1 MTATTLCFMVFICSL
16 VCSIGWSQ
24 NCQDQDTGWEK
35 IIGAK
40 PANSVETVLYKNSA
54 IGNSGIVVPCFERCK
69 SLNCTA
75 FVIDFVSNICYSVQ
89 VKGEEL
95 IPETNAT
102 FFHKIC
108 IKVSPNC
115 KRQRLWQVERTL
127 GAILKDGYSNLYFQA
142 LLRRSEC
149 YEKCLKAGSECESA
163 QFRTSEPLSIEDTL
177 GMCSL
182 SKFERGTRPQAY
194 RSSMYRDEYLQD
206 QCHNISKKNYCSYAE
221 FRNVTLPYSDIALPG
236 LDLKQCEEKCDRS
249 QHGFICRAYTVD
261 YSEEKPFCL
270 LHSDDTIS
278 LGVSSLVTRP
288 NVIYKEQEACLDL
301 KVQCGESIMTVVL
314 TTAEPFDGR
323 MYVSGFGDTCGVNG
337 VGNNVTIL
345 RIPLP
350 KKEII
355 GRSNIEC
362 GLTPA
367 FSINNENR
375 THTLVWATIV
385 IQYNPI
391 IQRLG
396 DQSVRI
402 GCSLDGRDIPEPRNV
417 SVNSSFSFLDPNA
430 GVPPV
435 GSIVINASS
444 EAPVVTMRILNEEH
458 MDAVVTQLGQKLT
471 LRIEIR
477 PADGPYDIIAG
488 HLVASSASGDSSYLL
503 LDESG
508 CPTDSTT
515 FPALLK
521 DPMDNRSLISTF
533 TAFKFP
539 DSQIVRFNV
548 IVKFC
553 LEECEPATCR
563 GGQISYGRKRRSIEQ
578 PLIAE
583 VTEIFRN
590 LTPAELPLQLSI
602 VVQSPVIT
610 ADHLL
615 SRENP
620 VPDTVLITGGRSIDG
635 LICVDAS
642 LALGL
647 LIFWLIIQIILTAGC
662 LLAVR
667 RYRKMAVEAE
677 EDRADI
683 LARHLYGI
691 HGGNFEIARRVRW
704 ADRNDSSI
712 G

>member
-1 MTATTLCFMVFICSL
+1 MTVTILCLMTFICSL
-16 VCSIGWSQ
+16 ALSTGWSQ

-40 PANSVETVLYKNSA
+40 PANAAETILYTNSA
-54 IGNSGIVVPCFERCK
+54 IGNNGIIVPCFDRCK

-75 FVIDFVSNICYSVQ
+75 FVIDFARNICYSVQ

-108 IKVSPNC
+108 IKVSPKC

-127 GAILKDGYSNLYFQA
+127 GAVLKDGHSNLYYQA
-142 LLRRSEC
+142 LSRRSEC
-149 YEKCLKAGSECESA
+149 YEKCLQAGSQCESA
-163 QFRTSEPLSIEDTL
+163 QFRTSEPLSIDDTI
-177 GMCSL
+177 GTCSL

-206 QCHNISKKNYCSYAE
+206 QCHNISKKSYCSYAE
-221 FRNVTLPYSDIALPG
+221 FRNVTLPYSDVALPG
-236 LDLKQCEEKCDRS
+236 LDIKQCEEKCDRNEN
-249 QHGFICRAYTVD
+249 GFICRAYTVD
-261 YSEEKPFCL
+261 YTEEKPFCL

-278 LGVSSLVTRP
+278 LGVSSLVARP

-301 KVQCGESIMTVVL
+301 KVQCGESIMTVTL
-314 TTAEPFDGR
+314 TTTEPFDGR
-323 MYVSGFGDTCGVNG
+323 IYVSGYGDTCGVNG
-337 VGNNVTIL
+337 VGKNVTIL
-345 RIPLP
+345 RLPLP
-350 KKEII
+350 KKESI
-355 GRSNIEC
+355 GQSNIEC

-367 FSINNENR
+367 FSIDNENR

-396 DQSVRI
+396 DQSVRV

-444 EAPVVTMRILNEEH
+444 EVPVVTMRILNEER

-471 LRIEIR
+471 LRIEIQ
-477 PADGPYDIIAG
+477 PVDGPYDIIAG

-508 CPTDSTT
+508 CPTDPTT

-548 IVKFC
+548 IVRFC
-553 LEECEPATCR
+553 LEECEPTTCR

-620 VPDTVLITGGRSIDG
+620 VPDTVVITGGN
-635 LICVDAS
+635 AS

-647 LIFWLIIQIILTAGC
+647 LIFWLIIQIVLTVGC

-712 G
+712 E

>member
-1 MTATTLCFMVFICSL
+1 MTTLLFMVFVCSL
-16 VCSIGWSQ
+16 ALSTGWSQ

-40 PANSVETVLYKNSA
+40 PANAVETILYKNSA
-54 IGNSGIVVPCFERCK
+54 IGNNGIIVPCFDRCK

-75 FVIDFVSNICYSVQ
+75 FVIDFARNICYSVQ
-89 VKGEEL
+89 IRGEEL

-115 KRQRLWQVERTL
+115 KQRRLWQVERTL
-127 GAILKDGYSNLYFQA
+127 GAILKDGHSNLYYQA

-149 YEKCLKAGSECESA
+149 YEKCLQADNECESA
-163 QFRTSEPLSIEDTL
+163 QFRTSEPLSIDDTV
-177 GMCSL
+177 GTCSL

-206 QCHNISKKNYCSYAE
+206 QCHNISKKSYCSYAE
-221 FRNVTLPYSDIALPG
+221 FRNVTLPYSDVTLPG
-236 LDLKQCEEKCDRS
+236 LDVKQCEEKCDRS
-249 QHGFICRAYTVD
+249 ENGFICRAYTVD

-278 LGVSSLVTRP
+278 LGVSSLVARP

-301 KVQCGESIMTVVL
+301 KVQCGDSVMTITL
-314 TTAEPFDGR
+314 TTTEPFEGR
-323 MYVSGFGDTCGVNG
+323 IYVSGHGDTCGVDG
-337 VGNNVTIL
+337 IGKNVTVL
-345 RIPLP
+345 RLSLP
-350 KKEII
+350 KKESI
-355 GRSNIEC
+355 GKSNIEC

-367 FSINNENR
+367 FSIDNENR

-396 DQSVRI
+396 DQSVRV
-402 GCSLDGRDIPEPRNV
+402 GCSLDGRDVPEPRNV
-417 SVNSSFSFLDPNA
+417 SVQSSFSFLDPNA

-444 EAPVVTMRILNEEH
+444 EAPVVTMRILNEEN

-471 LRIEIR
+471 LRIEIQ
-477 PADGPYDIIAG
+477 PADGPYDILAG

-508 CPTDSTT
+508 CPTDPAT

-548 IVKFC
+548 IVRFC
-553 LEECEPATCR
+553 LEECEPTTCR

-590 LTPAELPLQLSI
+590 LTPTELPLQLSI

-620 VPDTVLITGGRSIDG
+620 VPDTVLITGG
-635 LICVDAS
+635 
-642 LALGL
+642 
-647 LIFWLIIQIILTAGC
+647 T
-662 LLAVR
+662 VR
-667 RYRKMAVEAE
+667 RYRRMAVEAE

>member
-1 MTATTLCFMVFICSL
+1 MTVTTLRFMIFVCSL
-16 VCSIGWSQ
+16 ALSTGWSQ

-35 IIGAK
+35 IIEAK
-40 PANSVETVLYKNSA
+40 PANAAETILYTNSA
-54 IGNSGIVVPCFERCK
+54 IGNDGIIVPCFDRCK

-75 FVIDFVSNICYSVQ
+75 FVIDFARNICYSVQ
-89 VKGEEL
+89 IKSEEL

-127 GAILKDGYSNLYFQA
+127 GAVLKDGHSNSYYQA
-142 LLRRSEC
+142 LLQRNEC
-149 YEKCLKAGSECESA
+149 YEKCLQAGNECESA
-163 QFRTSEPLSIEDTL
+163 QFRTSKPLSIDNTI
-177 GMCSL
+177 GTCSL

-206 QCHNISKKNYCSYAE
+206 QCHNISKKSYCSYAE
-221 FRNVTLPYSDIALPG
+221 FRNVTLPYSDVALPG
-236 LDLKQCEEKCDRS
+236 LDIKQCEEKCDRS
-249 QHGFICRAYTVD
+249 ENGFICRAYTVD

-278 LGVSSLVTRP
+278 LGVSSLVARL

-301 KVQCGESIMTVVL
+301 KVQCGESIMTVTL
-314 TTAEPFDGR
+314 TTTEPFDGR
-323 MYVSGFGDTCGVNG
+323 IYVSGYGDTCGVNG
-337 VGNNVTIL
+337 VGKNVTIL
-345 RIPLP
+345 RLPLP
-350 KKEII
+350 KKESI
-355 GRSNIEC
+355 GQSHIEC

-367 FSINNENR
+367 FSIDNENR

-396 DQSVRI
+396 DQSVRV

-435 GSIVINASS
+435 GSIIINASS

-471 LRIEIR
+471 LRIEIQ
-477 PADGPYDIIAG
+477 PVDGPYDIIAG

-508 CPTDSTT
+508 CPTDPAT

-548 IVKFC
+548 IVRFC
-553 LEECEPATCR
+553 LEECEPTTCR

-583 VTEIFRN
+583 GKFG
-590 LTPAELPLQLSI
+590 S
-602 VVQSPVIT
+602 
-610 ADHLL
+610 
-615 SRENP
+615 
-620 VPDTVLITGGRSIDG
+620 
-635 LICVDAS
+635 
-642 LALGL
+642 
-647 LIFWLIIQIILTAGC
+647 
-662 LLAVR
+662 
-667 RYRKMAVEAE
+667 
-677 EDRADI
+677 
-683 LARHLYGI
+683 
-691 HGGNFEIARRVRW
+691 
-704 ADRNDSSI
+704 
-712 G
+712 